1 MQASQ
6 RVTDLSITVSFEH
19 AAEAFDELR
28 DEWGV
33 GSGEWGVVS
42 GEWGGVRDEGRK
54 GEGRGARD

>member
-1 MQASQ
+1 M
-6 RVTDLSITVSFEH
+6 SITVSFEH